1 MSFRLDQ
8 LLNASTVRV
17 SSTGKSFDG
26 MGFFFAPGLALTSS
40 QVVRQAEG
48 ESVQIYLQG
57 EKHAIPAEVKYRF
70 PEEVGLVILHVHST
84 QNMPCVY
91 LDADIKPGDHGYML
105 GCTANSSKANRVM
118 VACEGLMGGSI
129 GVAHLA
135 GRSTSLKLNGAPIL
149 NQRTGKV
156 CGIMHSTDKKGTKGE
171 AVPMG
176 IVFSE
181 FPALAILQKEYHCND
196 DRWITLLHPD
206 LEALDSDWSHYDKG
220 WMRREQSIRAL
231 LFLLKTASQWA
242 IIGVRMRHIFPWQ
255 SVISLIK
262 HTFQGTLGQE
272 MHRQYQQVMRQLA
285 TGVDPHG
292 NNQARLLH
300 RLDAQSWV
308 LTKLMEMLIN
318 PEQDYASTSRLFWML
333 EVLQEQRIY
342 VQTLKRMPGN
352 FYPNMEAFK
361 KRWQLLEYDNKY
373 IETNEVL
380 TGLVNRNT
388 DTNFALWY
396 TLKFFLNEFVEDIAK
411 NSRFNSHISERLF
424 SLLAVNLRR
433 ALPAGESSVEDLLRD
448 LDEEVR
454 RHPDLKVLQKV
465 QLLMHS
471 VSGDLVQGGEFRAW
485 KGSST
490 YHFSNKCKLYPV
502 RAQSAE
508 MSKIIC
514 YETEA
519 EAQQKHKPCKNC
531 MAAEKML
538 SRRISDW
545 SEGAAAVAQLTE
557 VTETKPT
564 EATPTAASPTEAN
577 PTEISVVEL
586 PIAHPAIAH
595 HEFAAAPIV
604 AALPDVAEMPFMQPM
619 ATAAFGSQPPIA
631 AVQRL
636 VEQWDD
642 DTVIQDNTEIVGAD
656 AIVAAELIVP
666 EQFVAQSVLAA
677 VAPVPEYAELA
688 VDQLPAQAIE
698 PQDAIQ
704 PQDDIAANDTETE
717 SAIVAVEVTPN
728 WAQSET
734 AETAIVTDALEAVE
748 ALAIAATETATT
760 ETATETTATA
770 TKSKAKA
777 KGKTKMKSEADTVVA
792 AQSETVD
799 EIAAAVVTTEPLA
812 EAVTPPSLEAAV
824 ETTIEA
830 TVEAALETTLEA
842 TVVAAE
848 IPVEAAVESVGASS
862 ELTATEEMAAKQ
874 AEAFQEFDRM
884 KMLAIFAEASRK
896 GRKRKPKATST
907 NDEAVI
913 EQPVA
918 AVAEPVAEPEVAV
931 TEVVELPKAK
941 RNRSKTAA
949 KQMSDEAVV
958 SVPVSNTVR
967 VADWAPPEVAV
978 EVAETPAPEKKAK
991 AKTTKTKAKTA
1002 TT

>member
-17 SSTGKSFDG
+17 SSTGKTFDG

-48 ESVQIYLQG
+48 ESVQVYLQG

-255 SVISLIK
+255 SIISLIK

-285 TGVDPHG
+285 TNVDPHG

-361 KRWQLLEYDNKY
+361 KRWNLLEYDGKY
-373 IETNEVL
+373 IDTNEVL

-433 ALPAGESSVEDLLRD
+433 ALPVGESSVEDLLRD

-545 SEGAAAVAQLTE
+545 SEGEAAVAQL
-557 VTETKPT
+557 VETT
-564 EATPTAASPTEAN
+564 EAKPAETN
-577 PTEISVVEL
+577 GVEL
-586 PIAHPAIAH
+586 PMVSDLPKVIANNDPAIA
-595 HEFAAAPIV
+595 PIV
-604 AALPDVAEMPFMQPM
+604 EELPRVAEMPFMQPM

-636 VEQWDD
+636 AEQWDD
-642 DTVIQDNTEIVGAD
+642 DTAIQDNTEIVGGNPLVTED
-656 AIVAAELIVP
+656 LIVP

-677 VAPVPEYAELA
+677 VAQAPEYAELA

-698 PQDAIQ
+698 PQGHIE
-704 PQDDIAANDTETE
+704 PQAEIAANAAETASDE
-717 SAIVAVEVTPN
+717 MVAVEVTPN
-728 WAQSET
+728 WAQPET
-734 AETAIVTDALEAVE
+734 EVAAIVSEAGEIASEAGEAVAE
-748 ALAIAATETATT
+748 SATEASQ
-760 ETATETTATA
+760 TA
-770 TKSKAKA
+770 TKSKAK
-777 KGKTKMKSEADTVVA
+777 GKTKTKAKATAVVEEPAEAV
-792 AQSETVD
+792 S
-799 EIAAAVVTTEPLA
+799 EIAAAVTTPEPDAASVTTA
-812 EAVTPPSLEAAV
+812 SVAV
-824 ETTIEA
+824 EVEA
-830 TVEAALETTLEA
+830 TVETLVETAVAATVETTAEA
-842 TVVAAE
+842 AAE
-848 IPVEAAVESVGASS
+848 EMVQADAIEAEAPVIDPV
-862 ELTATEEMAAKQ
+862 TARQ
-874 AEAFQEFDRM
+874 QEAFQEFDRV

-896 GRKRKPKATST
+896 GRKRKPKATPV
-907 NDEAVI
+907 EAEVVV
-913 EQPVA
+913 EQ
-918 AVAEPVAEPEVAV
+918 PEVAIV
-931 TEVVELPKAK
+931 AAAVEPEAAIAEVVELPVVELPKAK
-941 RNRSKTAA
+941 RSRSKTAA
-949 KQMSDEAVV
+949 KQVNDEAVV
-958 SVPVSNTVR
+958 TVPVSKTPR
-967 VADWAPPEVAV
+967 VDDWAATATPAENV
-978 EVAETPAPEKKAK
+978 EQPAPERKAK
-991 AKTTKTKAKTA
+991 AKTTKAKAKTA
-1002 TT
+1002 TK

>member
-17 SSTGKSFDG
+17 SSTGKTFDG

-70 PEEVGLVILHVHST
+70 PEEVGLVILHVHTT

-156 CGIMHSTDKKGTKGE
+156 CGIMHSTDKKGMKGE

-255 SVISLIK
+255 SIISLIK

-285 TGVDPHG
+285 TNVDPHG

-300 RLDAQSWV
+300 RLDAQTWV

-361 KRWQLLEYDNKY
+361 KRWNLLEYDGKY
-373 IETNEVL
+373 IDTNEVL

-433 ALPAGESSVEDLLRD
+433 ALPVGESSVEDLLRD

-502 RAQSAE
+502 RAQAAE

-514 YETEA
+514 YETET

-545 SEGAAAVAQLTE
+545 AEGEAAVAQLVEAPE
-557 VTETKPT
+557 V
-564 EATPTAASPTEAN
+564 SP
-577 PTEISVVEL
+577 
-586 PIAHPAIAH
+586 
-595 HEFAAAPIV
+595 AAPIV
-604 AALPDVAEMPFMQPM
+604 EELPRVAEVPFMQPM
-619 ATAAFGSQPPIA
+619 ATAAFRSQPPIE

-636 VEQWDD
+636 AEQWDD
-642 DTVIQDNTEIVGAD
+642 DTAIQDNTEIVGASTLVTEEVL
-656 AIVAAELIVP
+656 ATEEALVAEELIVP
-666 EQFVAQSVLAA
+666 EQFVAQSVLAE
-677 VAPVPEYAELA
+677 VAQAPEYAELV

-698 PQDAIQ
+698 PQDDIKL
-704 PQDDIAANDTETE
+704 QDEIVANEAANE
-717 SAIVAVEVTPN
+717 SEIVAVEVTPS
-728 WAQSET
+728 WAQPET
-734 AETAIVTDALEAVE
+734 EVATIASAAVEIASQAVE
-748 ALAIAATETATT
+748 AVAELATEASQ
-760 ETATETTATA
+760 TA
-770 TKSKAKA
+770 TKSKAK
-777 KGKTKMKSEADTVVA
+777 GKTKTKAKATAVVEEPAEMVSEL
-792 AQSETVD
+792 
-799 EIAAAVVTTEPLA
+799 AAAVTNPEPDVASVTTA
-812 EAVTPPSLEAAV
+812 SVAV
-824 ETTIEA
+824 EVAT
-830 TVEAALETTLEA
+830 TVEAPVETL
-842 TVVAAE
+842 
-848 IPVEAAVESVGASS
+848 VEAAVEAPVETTS
-862 ELTATEEMAAKQ
+862 EAAVEEMVQ
-874 AEAFQEFDRM
+874 ADAIEAEAPAIDPVTARQQEAFQEFDRI

-896 GRKRKPKATST
+896 GRKRKPKST
-907 NDEAVI
+907 TPVEVEAIVEKPVEAVV
-913 EQPVA
+913 ETA
-918 AVAEPVAEPEVAV
+918 AAPEVAIAEV
-931 TEVVELPKAK
+931 VELPVVELPVVELPKAK
-941 RNRSKTAA
+941 RSRSKTAA
-949 KQMSDEAVV
+949 KQVNDEAVV
-958 SVPVSNTVR
+958 TVPVSKTPR
-967 VADWAPPEVAV
+967 VDDWAATAV
-978 EVAETPAPEKKAK
+978 PAEGVEQPAPEKKTK
-991 AKTTKTKAKTA
+991 AKTTKVKAKA
-1002 TT
+1002 TTK